1 MIFNLEPRHSPGK
14 DTHAYWE
21 GFLSPE
27 DMNLILASPV
37 WHELGKGQI
46 GGGSTTKG
54 VVDKNIRVTDICWW
68 STNQENIHIW
78 QKFSN
83 VVSDVNKQFF
93 KYDLTGF
100 YEPAQLGLYTGD
112 EQSHYKWHV
121 DGSSKDL
128 HVPRKLSMVLMLSD
142 PSEFEG
148 GELQIKT
155 DSDDA
160 ITLEQKK
167 GRAWFFP
174 SYILHRVTPVTRGI
188 RRSLVLWVGG
198 PEFK

>member
-1 MIFNLEPRHSPGK
+1 MIFNLEPKHSPGK
-14 DTHAYWE
+14 DTHAYWDD
-21 GFLSPE
+21 FLAPE
-27 DMNLILASPV
+27 DLNLILASPV
-37 WHELGKGQI
+37 WHELAKGRV
-46 GGGSTTKG
+46 GGNDYLNGN
-54 VVDKNIRVTDICWW
+54 VDKNVRNTDICWW
-68 STNQENIHIW
+68 APNQENYHIW

-83 VVSDVNKQFF
+83 VVSEINTRYF

-100 YEPAQLGLYTGD
+100 YEPAQLGLYTGN

-121 DGSSKDL
+121 DGSAKDRN
-128 HVPRKLSMVLMLSD
+128 VPRKLSMVLMLSD
-142 PSEFEG
+142 TSEFEG

-155 DSDDA
+155 ETDD
-160 ITLEQKK
+160 IISLEQKK

-174 SYILHRVTPVTRGI
+174 SYILHRVTPVTRGV